1 MLQCIDLLITDI
13 LPKYMINICNKAI
26 GIDISKS
33 SVKAVCVDESNVM
46 DSYGIEDLPPNSG
59 DTEVILA
66 LKKILSPD
74 CYNCD
79 VVIGL
84 RGLDVLTKHVMLPQ
98 IDSVEEMEAKV
109 EEEMKDLLPVQRSE
123 VQLSWEVL
131 MQTDNQIGA
140 VLIAVPNKVIERYR
154 RLVDGVGL
162 NIKSLEVNALAIKRS
177 LEEEMKEN
185 TMIVDIHADET
196 DIEYYNNGSLLID
209 KTISMGGFNI
219 TRQLSRKLN
228 MSIEEAELRKREGIQ
243 SPTEFDEMYKMT
255 ADDIISEVVKV
266 ISMLEIDY
274 QEKPEEILLTGGD
287 FNSKEFE
294 NYFVEKLSEIC
305 SVRVVVPRGIINSD
319 NIDKKLSDKFRLT
332 NALGLALK

>member
-1 MLQCIDLLITDI
+1 MIT
-13 LPKYMINICNKAI
+13 NCNKAI

-33 SVKAVCVDESNVM
+33 SVKAVCVDENNVM
-46 DSYGIEDLPPNSG
+46 DTYGIEDLPTNSG

-66 LKKILSPD
+66 LKKILSSD

-84 RGLDVLTKHVMLPQ
+84 RGLDVLTKHVLLPQ
-98 IDSVEEMEAKV
+98 IDSAEEMEAKV
-109 EEEMKDLLPVQRSE
+109 EEEMKDLLPVDRSE

-131 MQTDNQIGA
+131 TQTDDKIGA

-162 NIKSLEVNALAIKRS
+162 NIRSLEVNALSIKRS
-177 LEEEMKEN
+177 LEEEIKGS

-196 DIEYYNNGSLLID
+196 DIEYYNNGSLLVD
-209 KTISMGGFNI
+209 KTVSIGGFNI
-219 TRQLSRKLN
+219 TRQISRKIN
-228 MSIEEAELRKREGIQ
+228 ISIEEAEAKKRAGIQ
-243 SPTEFDEMYKMT
+243 SENEFDEMYKMT

-266 ISMLEIDY
+266 ISIMEIEHG
-274 QEKPEEILLTGGD
+274 EKPAEILLTGGD

-294 NYFVEKLSEIC
+294 QYFIEKLSDVC
-305 SVRVVVPRGIINSD
+305 STRVVVPRGILTSD
-319 NIDKKLSDKFRLT
+319 NIDKSLSDKYRLT
-332 NALGLALK
+332 NALGLALKK